1 MFWQCLAVI
10 STGQKKLKEAGID
23 YYVIGSLTENINNDG
38 KPDGVYY
45 EVDIINGKWK
55 VKEHHI
61 EIWVK

>member
-1 MFWQCLAVI
+1 
-10 STGQKKLKEAGID
+10 
-23 YYVIGSLTENINNDG
+23 
-38 KPDGVYY
+38 VYY